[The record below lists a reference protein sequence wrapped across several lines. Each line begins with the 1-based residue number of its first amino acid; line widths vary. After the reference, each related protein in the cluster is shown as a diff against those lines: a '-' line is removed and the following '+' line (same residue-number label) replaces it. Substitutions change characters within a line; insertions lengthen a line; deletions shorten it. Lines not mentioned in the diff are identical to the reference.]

1 MAKMNTKITY
11 TAFTGSTL
19 IASDSLIELAKKL
32 KDLPKTTENILIF
45 NDQTGQQIDLDLS
58 GSEQEF
64 HQRYGEPEEIKKV
77 GRPKL
82 GVISREITLQKK
94 HWNWLDQQS
103 ASASA
108 VIRKLID
115 KELNNPNSEGNIM
128 LAKQAIDRFM
138 SAMLGDFPNY
148 EEATRALYQGNKV
161 VFLDLISSYPKD
173 LKEYLVLKT
182 KDIF

>member
-1 MAKMNTKITY
+1 MNTKITY

-82 GVISREITLQKK
+82 GVISREITLQK
-94 HWNWLDQQS
+94 
-103 ASASA
+103 
-108 VIRKLID
+108 
-115 KELNNPNSEGNIM
+115 NIG
-128 LAKQAIDRFM
+128 I
-138 SAMLGDFPNY
+138 G
-148 EEATRALYQGNKV
+148 
-161 VFLDLISSYPKD
+161 
-173 LKEYLVLKT
+173 
-182 KDIF
+182 